1 MLTMANFKE
10 VSPRSMINPAF
21 CLPIMAGTLNRVRI
35 QNNTPCFIIR
45 PVTDI
50 STKKTNRAIRRFGGL
65 TLLSVLEAVTGLL
78 VSTFHS
84 LLGRQLGAV
93 DLSRLFL
100 PPFIGYFDKA
110 EAMSFSHSPQIA
122 YNTVKIAKKRG
133 P

>member
-1 MLTMANFKE
+1 MA
-10 VSPRSMINPAF
+10 A
-21 CLPIMAGTLNRVRI
+21 
-35 QNNTPCFIIR
+35 IIA
-45 PVTDI
+45 
-50 STKKTNRAIRRFGGL
+50 NRAINCIIY
-65 TLLSVLEAVTGLL
+65 VLI
-78 VSTFHS
+78 
-84 LLGRQLGAV
+84 LGAV